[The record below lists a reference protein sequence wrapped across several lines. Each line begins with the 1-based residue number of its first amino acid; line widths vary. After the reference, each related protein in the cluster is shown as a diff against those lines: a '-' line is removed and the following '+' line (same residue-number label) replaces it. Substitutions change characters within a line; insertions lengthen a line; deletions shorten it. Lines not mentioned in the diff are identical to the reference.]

1 MNLGEKIGE
10 LRKSKGITQ
19 ERLAEKIGVTRQTV
33 SNWEGNVTVPDIGQA
48 LLLAKF
54 FKISLDDLT
63 NNNLNVKCYK
73 RMVLEKLVGQ
83 KCLIDLDDE
92 CCEIPDKECLVMEVM
107 QDFVK
112 IQVQKKKLV
121 EEKLIDMRLVSSF
134 KILGERKRK

>member
-83 KCLIDLDDE
+83 KCLIYL
-92 CCEIPDKECLVMEVM
+92 PDFSADRKYVKF
-107 QDFVK
+107 FV
-112 IQVQKKKLV
+112 I
-121 EEKLIDMRLVSSF
+121 SYSF
-134 KILGERKRK
+134 YVY